1 MIFIRRD
8 FCWLFILATVIKFY
22 NRGNDFDKQN
32 IAPMSKAICYYSMKS
47 DTFMINIAPFFNRFL
62 SPVLWT
68 TVALSTLSVTAQ
80 AGNMYIYKDKGGQV
94 LLTNVNPSGNFDKFT
109 KKVKVTYYKDSK
121 MYDGAS
127 NSTDYGSSSASRSG
141 TRDAYD
147 SYIRASASRHGIDP
161 GLMKAMMHT
170 ESAFNPNARSPVG
183 AQGLMQLM
191 PATASR
197 FKVSN
202 PWNPADNIEG
212 SAKYIAWLMRR
223 FNNNVEFAIAGYNA
237 GEGNVDKYNGIPP
250 FKETRN
256 YVKQVMSRYH
266 SLYKNDSGL
275 SGNTMS
281 ASNASVNSNDNS
293 GGMQTVSYGTSNNS
307 GSASYANSA
316 YAALR

>member
-1 MIFIRRD
+1 
-8 FCWLFILATVIKFY
+8 
-22 NRGNDFDKQN
+22 
-32 IAPMSKAICYYSMKS
+32 
-47 DTFMINIAPFFNRFL
+47 MINTSPFINRYL
-62 SPVLWT
+62 SPIPLTAVA
-68 TVALSTLSVTAQ
+68 ALSTLSISAQ
-80 AGNMYIYKDKGGQV
+80 AGNMYIYKDKAGQV
-94 LLTNVNPSGNFDKFT
+94 LLTNVSPSGNFDKFT

-121 MYDGAS
+121 MYDGSSAS
-127 NSTDYGSSSASRSG
+127 NNYGSSSASSSG

-147 SYIRASASRHGIDP
+147 SYIRASAARHGVDP
-161 GLMKAMMHT
+161 ALMKAMMHT

-202 PWNPADNIEG
+202 PWNPAENIEG

-223 FNNNVEFAIAGYNA
+223 FNNNVEYAVAGYNA

-256 YVKQVMSRYH
+256 YVKRVMSRYH
-266 SLYKNDSGL
+266 SLYKNDAGL
-275 SGNTMS
+275 SDGTMN
-281 ASNASVNSNDNS
+281 ASNASINSN
-293 GGMQTVSYGTSNNS
+293 GMQTVSYGTSNN
-307 GSASYANSA
+307 GASASYANSA

>member
-1 MIFIRRD
+1 
-8 FCWLFILATVIKFY
+8 
-22 NRGNDFDKQN
+22 
-32 IAPMSKAICYYSMKS
+32 MKS
-47 DTFMINIAPFFNRFL
+47 DNPMINVATLVTRCL
-62 SPVLWT
+62 SPILLT
-68 TVALSTLSVTAQ
+68 AVALSSLSLSVAAQ

-121 MYDGAS
+121 MYDGSGNSSS
-127 NSTDYGSSSASRSG
+127 NNYGSSAASSSG
-141 TRDAYD
+141 SRNAYD
-147 SYIRASASRHGIDP
+147 SYIRASAERHGVDP

-191 PATASR
+191 PATARR

-223 FNNNVEFAIAGYNA
+223 FNNNVEHAVAGYNA
-237 GEGNVDKYNGIPP
+237 GEGNVDKYGGIPP

-256 YVKQVMSRYH
+256 YVKSVMSRYN

-275 SGNTMS
+275 SGATMNASNQTNNTTMS
-281 ASNASVNSNDNS
+281 NGLQN
-293 GGMQTVSYGTSNNS
+293 VSYGTSSNS
-307 GSASYANSA
+307 NSASYANSA
-316 YAALR
+316 YDALR

>member
-1 MIFIRRD
+1 
-8 FCWLFILATVIKFY
+8 
-22 NRGNDFDKQN
+22 
-32 IAPMSKAICYYSMKS
+32 MKS
-47 DTFMINIAPFFNRFL
+47 DNPMINVTTLVTRCL
-62 SPVLWT
+62 SPVLLT
-68 TVALSTLSVTAQ
+68 AVALSSLSLSVAAQ

-121 MYDGAS
+121 MYDGSSDNSSSNYGS
-127 NSTDYGSSSASRSG
+127 NSASSSGSRNS
-141 TRDAYD
+141 YD
-147 SYIRASASRHGIDP
+147 SYIRASAQRHGVDP
-161 GLMKAMMHT
+161 GLIKAMMHS

-191 PATASR
+191 PATARR

-212 SAKYIAWLMRR
+212 SAKYIAWLMKR
-223 FNNNVEFAIAGYNA
+223 FNNNVEFAVAGYNA

-256 YVKQVMSRYH
+256 YVKNVMSRYH

-275 SGNTMS
+275 SGSTMN
-281 ASNASVNSNDNS
+281 ASNQIANPSLSS
-293 GGMQTVSYGTSNNS
+293 GLQNVSYGTSSNS
-307 GSASYANSA
+307 NSASYANSA
-316 YAALR
+316 YEALR

>member
-1 MIFIRRD
+1 MM
-8 FCWLFILATVIKFY
+8 
-22 NRGNDFDKQN
+22 N
-32 IAPMSKAICYYSMKS
+32 IVPL
-47 DTFMINIAPFFNRFL
+47 FNRCL
-62 SPVLWT
+62 SPLLLT
-68 TVALSTLSVTAQ
+68 ALTLTTLSVTAQ
-80 AGNMYIYKDKGGQV
+80 AGNMYIYKDQGGQV

-121 MYDGAS
+121 MYDGGS
-127 NSTDYGSSSASRSG
+127 DSIDYGSSSASKSG
-141 TRDAYD
+141 TRNSYD
-147 SYIRASASRHGIDP
+147 SYIRASAARHGVDP

-197 FKVSN
+197 FRVSN

-223 FNNNVEFAIAGYNA
+223 FNNNVEYAVAGYNA
-237 GEGNVDKYNGIPP
+237 GEGNVDKYKGIPP

-256 YVKQVMSRYH
+256 YVKTVMSRYH

-275 SGNTMS
+275 SENTMN
-281 ASNASVNSNDNS
+281 ASNATTNS
-293 GGMQTVSYGTSNNS
+293 GMQTVSYGTSNNS
-307 GSASYANSA
+307 ASASYANSA

>member
-1 MIFIRRD
+1 
-8 FCWLFILATVIKFY
+8 
-22 NRGNDFDKQN
+22 
-32 IAPMSKAICYYSMKS
+32 MKS
-47 DTFMINIAPFFNRFL
+47 DNTMINTATLITRCL
-62 SPVLWT
+62 SPILLSAI
-68 TVALSTLSVTAQ
+68 ALSSFSVAAN

-121 MYDGAS
+121 TYDSSSSSNSYGSSAAS
-127 NSTDYGSSSASRSG
+127 NSGSRN
-141 TRDAYD
+141 AYD
-147 SYIRASASRHGIDP
+147 SYIRASAERHGVDP

-191 PATASR
+191 PATARR

-223 FNNNVEFAIAGYNA
+223 FNNNVEYAIAGYNA
-237 GEGNVDKYNGIPP
+237 GEGNVDKYGGIPP

-256 YVKQVMSRYH
+256 YVQKVMSRYH
-266 SLYKNDSGL
+266 SLYKNDAGL
-275 SGNTMS
+275 SGASIN
-281 ASNASVNSNDNS
+281 ASN
-293 GGMQTVSYGTSNNS
+293 QTGSTITGNGLQNVSYGTSSNVN
-307 GSASYANSA
+307 SASYANSA
-316 YAALR
+316 YDALR

>member
-1 MIFIRRD
+1 
-8 FCWLFILATVIKFY
+8 
-22 NRGNDFDKQN
+22 
-32 IAPMSKAICYYSMKS
+32 MKS
-47 DTFMINIAPFFNRFL
+47 DNTMINTATLITRCL
-62 SPVLWT
+62 SPILLSAL
-68 TVALSTLSVTAQ
+68 ALSSFSVAAN

-121 MYDGAS
+121 TYDSSSSSNSYGSSAAS
-127 NSTDYGSSSASRSG
+127 NSGSRN
-141 TRDAYD
+141 AYD
-147 SYIRASASRHGIDP
+147 SYIRASAERHGVDP

-191 PATASR
+191 PATARR

-223 FNNNVEFAIAGYNA
+223 FNNNVEYAIAGYNA
-237 GEGNVDKYNGIPP
+237 GEGNVDKYGGIPP

-256 YVKQVMSRYH
+256 YVQKVMSRYH
-266 SLYKNDSGL
+266 SLYKNDAGL
-275 SGNTMS
+275 SGASIN
-281 ASNASVNSNDNS
+281 ASNQTGSTITGS
-293 GGMQTVSYGTSNNS
+293 GLQNVSYGTSSNVN
-307 GSASYANSA
+307 SASYANSA
-316 YAALR
+316 YDALR